1 MATVARRRN
10 RYVVDWRDATGR
22 RRWKSFEK
30 KKEAE
35 AYRDEVAQNT
45 RRGIVTDDNIKFDQL
60 VKEWKKSHLETSV
73 RPSTKADYKSLLRV
87 HIEPFF
93 KGYRL
98 REIQRPV
105 VLKFRASMLDNDVGR
120 RTINK
125 ALSLTGSLF
134 RYAELNGQVHHNPFI
149 KVMLPKAPPEDG
161 EYEDESIEVLSV
173 DEQRRLIEAADGRDR
188 ILFMTALA
196 TGLRQGEL
204 LGLRWGD
211 LDLKDGQL
219 HVRRQFTRGAFAPL
233 KTEYARRKIP
243 LPPSLIRELR
253 KWKLACPTG
262 LHDLVFPNSK
272 GNPESPAN
280 LLKRSFYPAL
290 RQAKIRRIRF
300 HDLRHS
306 YVSTLIEYG
315 VTNIKRLQMLL
326 GHSSAMITLDTYTH
340 LLPDTDDGIAA
351 AAESALFNKGGSK
364 TVAVDT
370 TADAEASAS
379 V

>member
-22 RRWKSFEK
+22 RRWKSFMK

-60 VKEWKKSHLETSV
+60 VQDWKKSHLETSV
-73 RPSTKADYKSLLRV
+73 RPSTKADYKSLLKV

-98 REIQRPV
+98 REIQRPL
-105 VLKFRASMLDNDVGR
+105 VLKFRASMLDDCVGR
-120 RTINK
+120 RTVNK
-125 ALSLTGSLF
+125 ALSLSGSLW
-134 RYAELNGQVHHNPFI
+134 RYAELNRQVHHNPFV
-149 KVMLPKAPPEDG
+149 KVMLPKAAPDDVD
-161 EYEDESIEVLSV
+161 YEDEVIEVLSV
-173 DEQRRLIEAADGRDR
+173 DEQRRLIDTAQGGTR
-188 ILFMTALA
+188 ILLMTALA

-204 LGLRWGD
+204 LGLKWDD
-211 LDLKDGQL
+211 LELKVGQL
-219 HVRRQFTRGAFAPL
+219 HVRRQYTRGAFAPL
-233 KTEYARRKIP
+233 KTNNAKRKVP
-243 LPPSLIRELR
+243 LPPSLVRELR

-262 LHDLVFPNSK
+262 PYDLVFPNSK

-280 LLKRSFYPAL
+280 LLKRGFYPAL
-290 RQAKIRRIRF
+290 RRAGIRRIRF
-300 HDLRHS
+300 HGLRHT
-306 YVSTLIEYG
+306 YVSSLIEYG

-340 LLPDTDDGIAA
+340 LLPDSDDGIAA
-351 AAESALFNKGGSK
+351 AAESALFDSGSK

>member
-1 MATVARRRN
+1 MAKVARRRN

-22 RRWKSFEK
+22 RRWKSFIK

-35 AYRDEVAQNT
+35 ACRDEVSQQA
-45 RRGIVTDDNIKFDQL
+45 RRGIVSNDMMTFDEL
-60 VKEWKKSHLETSV
+60 VKDWKKSHLETSV
-73 RPSTKADYKSLLRV
+73 RPSTKADYKSLLKV

-93 KGYRL
+93 KGYKL
-98 REIQRPV
+98 REIQRSE
-105 VLKFRASMLDNDVGR
+105 VLKFRVAMLDDGVGR

-134 RYAELNGQVHHNPFI
+134 SYAQLNQQVHHNPFV

-161 EYEDESIEVLSV
+161 EYSDDDIEVLSI
-173 DEQRRLIEAADGRDR
+173 DEQRRLVDAAKGGIR
-188 ILFMTALA
+188 ILLMTALA

-204 LGLRWGD
+204 LGLKWND
-211 LDLKDGQL
+211 LELKSGQI

-233 KTEYARRKIP
+233 KTDYAKRKVP
-243 LPPSLIRELR
+243 LPPSLTRELR

-262 LHDLVFPNSK
+262 EHDLVFPNTL

-280 LLKRSFYPAL
+280 LLKRGYYPAL
-290 RQAKIRRIRF
+290 RRAKIRRIRF
-300 HDLRHS
+300 HALRHS

-326 GHSSAMITLDTYTH
+326 GHSSAMITLDTYAH

-351 AAESALFNKGGSK
+351 AAESALFKRGSK

-370 TADAEASAS
+370 RTDAEASAS

>member
-22 RRWKSFEK
+22 RRWKSFMK

-60 VKEWKKSHLETSV
+60 VQDWKKSHLETSV
-73 RPSTKADYKSLLRV
+73 RPSTKADYKSLLKV

-98 REIQRPV
+98 REIQRPL
-105 VLKFRASMLDNDVGR
+105 VLKFRASMLDDCVGR
-120 RTINK
+120 RTVNK
-125 ALSLTGSLF
+125 ALSLSGSLW
-134 RYAELNGQVHHNPFI
+134 RYAELNRQVHHNPFV
-149 KVMLPKAPPEDG
+149 KVMLPKAAPDDVD
-161 EYEDESIEVLSV
+161 YEDEVIEVLSV
-173 DEQRRLIEAADGRDR
+173 DEQRRLIDTAQGGTR
-188 ILFMTALA
+188 ILLMTALA

-204 LGLRWGD
+204 LGLKWDD
-211 LDLKDGQL
+211 LELKVGQL
-219 HVRRQFTRGAFAPL
+219 HVRRQYTRGAFAPL
-233 KTEYARRKIP
+233 KTNNAKRKVP
-243 LPPSLIRELR
+243 LPPSLVRELR

-262 LHDLVFPNSK
+262 PYDLVFPNSK

-280 LLKRSFYPAL
+280 LLKRGFYPAL
-290 RQAKIRRIRF
+290 RRAGIRRIRF
-300 HDLRHS
+300 HGLRHT
-306 YVSTLIEYG
+306 YVSSLIEYG

-340 LLPDTDDGIAA
+340 LLPDSDDGIAA
-351 AAESALFNKGGSK
+351 AAESALFDSGSK

-370 TADAEASAS
+370 TADAEASTS

>member
-22 RRWKSFEK
+22 RRWKSFIK

-60 VKEWKKSHLETSV
+60 VKDWKKSHLETSV
-73 RPSTKADYKSLLRV
+73 RPATKADYKSLLNV

-93 KGYRL
+93 NGSRL
-98 REIQRPV
+98 REIRRPL

-149 KVMLPKAPPEDG
+149 KVMLPKAPADDA
-161 EYEDESIEVLSV
+161 EYEGDEIEVLSV
-173 DEQRRLIEAADGRDR
+173 DEQRRLIDAVDGRDR
-188 ILFMTALA
+188 ILLMTALA

-204 LGLRWGD
+204 LGLKWGD

-219 HVRRQFTRGAFAPL
+219 YVRRQYTRGAFAPL
-233 KTEYARRKIP
+233 KTEYAKRRVP
-243 LPPSLIRELR
+243 LPKSLVKELR

-262 LHDLVFPNSK
+262 DRDLIFPNSLGK
-272 GNPESPAN
+272 PESAAN
-280 LLKRSFYPAL
+280 LLKRGFYPAL
-290 RQAKIRRIRF
+290 RRAKIRRIRF
-300 HDLRHS
+300 HALRHS

-340 LLPDTDDGIAA
+340 LLPDSDDGIAV
-351 AAESALFNKGGSK
+351 AAESALFASGSK
-364 TVAVDT
+364 TVAVESKT
-370 TADAEASAS
+370 DAVAS
-379 V
+379 VNA